1 MFPNKPRPL
10 NGFIYSGMHRYF
22 VTICV
27 RDRVPVFRDR
37 ALIEPVRMDLLQASE
52 LSEFSVIAYCFMP
65 DHIHVLLQAQS
76 DDAPLLECIRRFK
89 QVSAF
94 GHRQRTG
101 RVLWQTS
108 FYERVLRDDEETAV
122 VARYVLENPV
132 RAGLTR
138 SVQDY
143 AFSGSAVF
151 TREQLE
157 SLWEIR
163 RV

>member
-1 MFPNKPRPL
+1 
-10 NGFIYSGMHRYF
+10 
-22 VTICV
+22 
-27 RDRVPVFRDR
+27 
-37 ALIEPVRMDLLQASE
+37 MDLLQASE

-65 DHIHVLLQAQS
+65 DHVHVLLQAQS

-151 TREQLE
+151 TREQME